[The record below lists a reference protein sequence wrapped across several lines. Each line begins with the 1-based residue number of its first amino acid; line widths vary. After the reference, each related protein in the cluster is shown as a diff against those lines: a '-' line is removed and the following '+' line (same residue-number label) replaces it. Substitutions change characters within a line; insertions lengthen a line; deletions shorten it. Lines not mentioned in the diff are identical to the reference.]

1 MMRISLFQEI
11 KMSPWRL
18 HFQKLLFLVDENF
31 IGPYKD
37 KAMVST

>member
-1 MMRISLFQEI
+1 MMRMTFPANKNVSLETTFSEVI
-11 KMSPWRL
+11 I
-18 HFQKLLFLVDENF
+18 LVDENF